1 MDGLSALARVSSVG
15 HAFSWLWVLLDGCIL
30 GGLLPVVSAHLCMH
44 VVQHAAEDRLG
55 LVQGVR
61 AGDALVEHLIRGVF
75 LLIVSNLG
83 RVVVLLALVTL
94 VVVALHFKYQI

>member
-1 MDGLSALARVSSVG
+1 MDRLSALARVSSVG
-15 HAFSWLWVLLDGCIL
+15 HAFGWLWVLLDGCIL
-30 GGLLPVVSAHLCMH
+30 GGLPVVSAHLCMH

-75 LLIVSNLG
+75 LLVVSNLG